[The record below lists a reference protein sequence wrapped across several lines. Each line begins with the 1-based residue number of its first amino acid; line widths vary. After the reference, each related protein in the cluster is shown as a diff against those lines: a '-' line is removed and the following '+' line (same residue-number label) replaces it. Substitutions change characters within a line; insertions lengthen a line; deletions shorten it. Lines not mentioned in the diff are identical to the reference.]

1 MHSAGQAVDFRWG
14 GRQKRNVILYLWI
27 YGLLGAVTGIT
38 NNAMMSYYQ
47 IVAPKLVTG
56 YNLYGAIGSILL
68 TGVIMLIHRWGFK
81 KILLIAP
88 PITVITLV
96 VSIMTTNV
104 PLIIIMS
111 IISGV
116 SIGIYDFLYPI
127 MFAVYIPRERQ
138 TRWMTYVMIDNL
150 LWQSVLT
157 FLGGK
162 AVVYFFGKLQG
173 ISYSQASVLSAHQE
187 TMHGTMLAHYT
198 TAYKDVIL
206 IAVALAALAFLFAL
220 AIKDRPVDY
229 RMTASAQ
236 AAQKTKWNLQNYRAL
251 ANKTVFM
258 WLLYM
263 VLVGFGASIVVPYIP
278 IYLNNYL
285 HIARGVTATIN
296 TIQTAAM
303 FVGYMAAP
311 FLERKLGTIVSIV
324 ATMLMCTPLMIIMA
338 NGRLLGSGMMLAV
351 IVCIVLFLRSGIA
364 NAAMPV
370 QQTLQ
375 MAMVDKDH
383 RPAFSAILSLVSAIT
398 GILSGL
404 FCTFVLFT
412 SLEGYAVAYYI
423 AGGLYLIGSI
433 FILIVL
439 KEKYND
445 LTRPVTQQATTQE
458 EIVENQSVVTDD

>member
-1 MHSAGQAVDFRWG
+1 MHSAGQAVDFQWG

-198 TAYKDVIL
+198 TA
-206 IAVALAALAFLFAL
+206 
-220 AIKDRPVDY
+220 IK
-229 RMTASAQ
+229 
-236 AAQKTKWNLQNYRAL
+236 
-251 ANKTVFM
+251 
-258 WLLYM
+258 
-263 VLVGFGASIVVPYIP
+263 I
-278 IYLNNYL
+278 
-285 HIARGVTATIN
+285 
-296 TIQTAAM
+296 
-303 FVGYMAAP
+303 
-311 FLERKLGTIVSIV
+311 
-324 ATMLMCTPLMIIMA
+324 
-338 NGRLLGSGMMLAV
+338 
-351 IVCIVLFLRSGIA
+351 
-364 NAAMPV
+364 
-370 QQTLQ
+370 
-375 MAMVDKDH
+375 
-383 RPAFSAILSLVSAIT
+383 
-398 GILSGL
+398 
-404 FCTFVLFT
+404 T
-412 SLEGYAVAYYI
+412 SL
-423 AGGLYLIGSI
+423 
-433 FILIVL
+433 
-439 KEKYND
+439 
-445 LTRPVTQQATTQE
+445 
-458 EIVENQSVVTDD
+458 